1 MKKYAYIM
9 DKYGLSEKWNVF
21 NHGIGVFLLTIV
33 QKIVSASIKKWV
45 FSLSKVW
52 KNKTARYT
60 KRYTQTYS
68 DSNSSHAI

>member
-1 MKKYAYIM
+1 MGEYNKPEVV
-9 DKYGLSEKWNVF
+9 SSFVF
-21 NHGIGVFLLTIV
+21 IFF
-33 QKIVSASIKKWV
+33 K
-45 FSLSKVW
+45 